1 MIINNIVS
9 LLNQM
14 MIDLYSSG
22 IHFYQVIIALFIL
35 NFLIYQ
41 IGNFLIQAKKC
52 RRYKIW

>member
-1 MIINNIVS
+1 MIINNIADIVK
-9 LLNQM
+9 QM
-14 MIDLYSSG
+14 IIDLYSSG
-22 IHFYQVIIALFIL
+22 IHFYQIIIALFIL

>member
-1 MIINNIVS
+1 MIINNIAS

-14 MIDLYSSG
+14 IIDLYSSG

-52 RRYKIW
+52 RRYKI